1 MNRVRLTVVIY
12 GIVIVLVFG
21 FSINIFSRIP
31 YECEGLSCRY
41 YARNNCDREC
51 DERGLM
57 CMDNPI
63 RVYGACIGN
72 YEFPLCYS
80 VWMLRCENGDPVGKI
95 NCYDIDP
102 RCYD

>member
-1 MNRVRLTVVIY
+1 
-12 GIVIVLVFG
+12 
-21 FSINIFSRIP
+21 
-31 YECEGLSCRY
+31 
-41 YARNNCDREC
+41 
-51 DERGLM
+51 M